1 MNLPNFAPVS
11 VIIPCYKSGG
21 TIRRAIASIMSQSL
35 LPAEIIIVDD
45 ASSDASL
52 DILNEMVGNNPTVIK
67 LICLSTNV
75 GAASARNAGWA
86 ASTQTYIAFLD
97 SDDAW
102 HPDKLKVQYQYMVAN
117 PDVCLSGHGHRILN
131 IEQSPDWTI
140 GETIAIS
147 LPKWQILLSNRF
159 VTPSA
164 MVRRDI
170 AERFLDGQRYMEDHM
185 LWLSIVCSGKSVSK
199 LSLDL
204 VALYKPEFGSN
215 GLSARI
221 WLMERG
227 ELANYWRVYKNNWI
241 NTFLFLLLVLLSC
254 AKYLRRLLMY
264 WGYLRWRA

>member
-1 MNLPNFAPVS
+1 MNVPKFVPVS

-21 TIRRAIASIMSQSL
+21 TIRRAVASVMAQSI

-45 ASSDASL
+45 ASGDASL
-52 DILNEMVGNNPTVIK
+52 DILKNMAAENPTIIR
-67 LICLSTNV
+67 LICLAENV

-86 ASTQTYIAFLD
+86 ASTQPYIAFLD

-102 HPDKLKVQYQYMVAN
+102 HPDKLKVQYQYMASN

-131 IEQSPDWTI
+131 IEQTSSWPLGDVAAVTV
-140 GETIAIS
+140 S
-147 LPKWQILLSNRF
+147 KWQMLLSNRF

-170 AERFLDGQRYMEDHM
+170 AERFIDGQRYMEDHM

-199 LSLDL
+199 LSIDL
-204 VALYKPEFGSN
+204 TALYKPAFGSN
-215 GLSARI
+215 GLSSQI

-227 ELANYWRVYKNNWI
+227 DLANYWRIYKKNWI
-241 NTFLFLLLVLLSC
+241 GVFLFSFLVVFSC
-254 AKYLRRLLMY
+254 VKYLRRLLMF